1 MRRLV
6 SLVLSLLLLA
16 GIPAGAA
23 SSQNAVLTTDLTG
36 AVSGAGQTDQPKTPS
51 GLQAAQ
57 SLDQTAGV
65 VVTEDPAE
73 YPNHEVLV
81 MYTDGA
87 CEVQTYPDD
96 NALAAALD
104 ELAADERVSLVQP
117 NYPYENQFLSTS
129 DAMVKNQWALDN
141 QGDFAINWEGGK
153 TAAVA
158 GVDIGL
164 QEAWD
169 LYSGGSREVIVAM
182 VDTGV
187 DITHPELQDSILVN
201 EGEIPGNGIDD
212 DGNGYVDDVYGWNFY
227 HGNNQVY
234 SGTMEDFHGTH
245 GAGTILAA
253 TDNGIGIAGI
263 VSSDQVKLLP
273 IKVLGGANGLGSTID
288 LIQAIRYA
296 EARGADICNLS
307 LGGSQNDPALY
318 RTIATS
324 SMLFVVAA
332 GNETRNTDITPSYP
346 ASYAL
351 NNILAV
357 ANVTCD
363 GTLFVDSNYGAVSV
377 DLAAP
382 GTAIYSTAPQG
393 QYGYSTG
400 TSMAAPMVTAAAAML
415 YSQSED
421 LTLQEVRQLILDTVQ
436 PLSALQGKTVTGG
449 MLDLGAAMKALTTGQ
464 TQGPDEGQP
473 TGSAPVVDSR
483 QYNSG
488 DRHYL
493 LVQITDPDGDLA
505 DILYCAG
512 RLSADQFQ
520 DGTVGQTFTLAGDGT
535 ILFQVDEE
543 GTYTFYAR
551 DKAGNET
558 VEVITVDF
566 LGIG

>member
-1 MRRLV
+1 MRRFL
-6 SLVLSLLLLA
+6 SLLFSLLLLA
-16 GIPAGAA
+16 ATTAGAA
-23 SSQNAVLTTDLTG
+23 SSHSAVLTTDLTG
-36 AVSGAGQTDQPKTPS
+36 ALSGSGETKQLPA

-65 VVTEDPAE
+65 VVTEDAAE
-73 YPNHEVLV
+73 YPNNEVLV

-87 CEVQTYPDD
+87 CQVLNYPDD
-96 NALAAALD
+96 DALAAALD
-104 ELAADERVSLVQP
+104 ELAEEEGVSLVQP
-117 NYPYENQFLSTS
+117 NYTYENQFLSTS
-129 DAMVKNQWALDN
+129 DALVSKQWALDN
-141 QGDFAINWEGGK
+141 QGDFAINWDGGK
-153 TAAVA
+153 TTAVA

-164 QEAWD
+164 AEAWD
-169 LYSGGSREVIVAM
+169 LYRGGSREVIVAM

-187 DITHPELQDSILVN
+187 DITHPELRESILVN
-201 EGEIPGNGIDD
+201 EGEIPGNGRDD

-227 HGNNQVY
+227 NGSNRVY

-253 TDNGIGIAGI
+253 ADNGIGIAGI
-263 VSSDQVKLLP
+263 VQSDQVKLLP
-273 IKVLGGANGLGSTID
+273 VKVLGGANGLGSTID
-288 LIQAIRYA
+288 LIQGIRYA

-318 RTIATS
+318 RTIADS

-332 GNETRNTDITPSYP
+332 GNEARDNDVTPSYP

-351 NNILAV
+351 NNIISV

-393 QYGYSTG
+393 QYGYSSG

-415 YSQSED
+415 YSQDSSV
-421 LTLQEVRQLILDTVQ
+421 TLQQVRQLILETVQ
-436 PLSALQGKTVTGG
+436 PLSALRGKTVTGG
-449 MLDLGAAMKALTTGQ
+449 MLDLGAAMQALTAGQ
-464 TQGPDEGQP
+464 GQGSGQAA
-473 TGSAPVVDSR
+473 GSAPVVDSR
-483 QYNSG
+483 QYTSG

-493 LVQITDPDGDLA
+493 LVQITDADGDLRQS
-505 DILYCAG
+505 LYSPG
-512 RLSADQFQ
+512 SLSVSQFQ
-520 DGTVGQTFTLAGDGT
+520 GGRVGQTFSLAGDGT

-551 DKAGNET
+551 DEAGNET

>member
-1 MRRLV
+1 MRRFL
-6 SLVLSLLLLA
+6 SLLFSLLLLA
-16 GIPAGAA
+16 ATTAGAA
-23 SSQNAVLTTDLTG
+23 SSHSAVLTTDLTG
-36 AVSGAGQTDQPKTPS
+36 ALSGAGETKQLPA

-65 VVTEDPAE
+65 VVTEDAAE
-73 YPNHEVLV
+73 YPNNEVLV
-81 MYTDGA
+81 MYDDGA
-87 CEVQTYPDD
+87 CQVLTYPDD
-96 NALAAALD
+96 DALAAALD
-104 ELAADERVSLVQP
+104 ELAEEEGVSLVQP
-117 NYPYENQFLSTS
+117 NYTYENQFLSTT
-129 DAMVKNQWALDN
+129 DALVNKQWALDN
-141 QGDFAINWEGGK
+141 QGDFAINWDGGK
-153 TAAVA
+153 TTAVA

-164 QEAWD
+164 AEAWD
-169 LYSGGSREVIVAM
+169 LYRGGSREVIVAM

-187 DITHPELQDSILVN
+187 DITHPELRESILVN
-201 EGEIPGNGIDD
+201 EGEIPGNGRDD

-227 HGNNQVY
+227 NGSNRVY

-253 TDNGIGIAGI
+253 ADNGIGIAGI
-263 VSSDQVKLLP
+263 VQSDQVKLLP
-273 IKVLGGANGLGSTID
+273 VKVLGGANGLGSTID
-288 LIQAIRYA
+288 LIQGIRYA

-318 RTIATS
+318 RTIADS

-332 GNETRNTDITPSYP
+332 GNEARDNDVTPSYP

-351 NNILAV
+351 NNIISV

-393 QYGYSTG
+393 QYGYSSG

-415 YSQSED
+415 YSQDSSV
-421 LTLQEVRQLILDTVQ
+421 TLQQVRQLILETVQ
-436 PLSALQGKTVTGG
+436 PLSALRGKTVTGG
-449 MLDLGAAMKALTTGQ
+449 MLDLGAAMQALTTGQ
-464 TQGPDEGQP
+464 GQGSGQ
-473 TGSAPVVDSR
+473 TAGSTPVVDSR
-483 QYNSG
+483 QYTSG

-493 LVQITDPDGDLA
+493 LVQITDADGDLRQS
-505 DILYCAG
+505 LYSPG
-512 RLSADQFQ
+512 SLSVSQFQ
-520 DGTVGQTFTLAGDGT
+520 GGRVGQTFSLAGDGT

-551 DKAGNET
+551 DEAGNET

>member
-6 SLVLSLLLLA
+6 SLVLSLLLAA
-16 GIPAGAA
+16 GCATTAGAA
-23 SSQNAVLTTDLTG
+23 SARQATVTTDRTG
-36 AVSGAGQTDQPKTPS
+36 TLPAAEQTAPAQS
-51 GLQAAQ
+51 AAGLQAAQ
-57 SLDQTAGV
+57 SPDQTAGV
-65 VVTEDPAE
+65 VVTEDPAD
-73 YPNHEVLV
+73 YPDNQVLV
-81 MYTDGA
+81 MYTDGT
-87 CEVQTYPDD
+87 CTVQTYPDD
-96 NALAAALD
+96 TALAAALE
-104 ELAADERVSLVQP
+104 ELAAEETVSLVQP
-117 NYPYENQFLSTS
+117 NYTYENQFLSTN
-129 DAMVKNQWALDN
+129 DAMVDKQWALDN
-141 QGDFAINWEGGK
+141 QGDFSISWEGGK

-164 QEAWD
+164 EEAWS
-169 LYSGGSREVIVAM
+169 LYRGGSRDVVVAM

-187 DITHPELQDSILVN
+187 DITHPELRESILIN
-201 EGEIPGNGIDD
+201 QGEVPGNGLDD

-227 HGNNQVY
+227 NGNNRVY

-253 TDNGIGIAGI
+253 AENGIGIAGI
-263 VSSDQVKLLP
+263 VQSDRVKLLP
-273 IKVLGGANGLGSTID
+273 IKVLGGASGLGSTID
-288 LIQAIRYA
+288 LIYAIRYA

-318 RTIATS
+318 RTIAAS

-346 ASYAL
+346 ASYNL
-351 NNILAV
+351 DNIIAV

-363 GTLFVDSNYGAVSV
+363 GTLFVDSNYGASSV

-415 YSQSED
+415 YSQDPS
-421 LTLQEVRQLILDTVQ
+421 LTLQEVRQLILETVQ
-436 PLSALQGKTVTGG
+436 PLSSLQGKTVTGG
-449 MLDLGAAMKALTTGQ
+449 LLDLGAAMQALTAGQ
-464 TQGPDEGQP
+464 TQARP

-483 QYNSG
+483 QYTSDG
-488 DRHYL
+488 RHYL
-493 LVQITDPDGDLA
+493 LVQITDADGDLA
-505 DILYCAG
+505 RNLYGTG
-512 RLSADQFQ
+512 RLSAGSFQ
-520 DGTVGQTFTLAGDGT
+520 GGTVGQSFALAGDGT

-551 DKAGNET
+551 DQAGNET

>member
-1 MRRLV
+1 MRRFL
-6 SLVLSLLLLA
+6 SLLFSLLLLA
-16 GIPAGAA
+16 ATTAGAA
-23 SSQNAVLTTDLTG
+23 SSHSAVLTTDLTG
-36 AVSGAGQTDQPKTPS
+36 ALSGAGETKQLPA

-65 VVTEDPAE
+65 VVTEDAAE
-73 YPNHEVLV
+73 YPNNEVLV

-87 CEVQTYPDD
+87 CEVLNYPDD
-96 NALAAALD
+96 DALAAALD
-104 ELAADERVSLVQP
+104 ELAEEEGVSLVQP
-117 NYPYENQFLSTS
+117 NYTYENQFLSTT
-129 DAMVKNQWALDN
+129 DALVNKQWALDN
-141 QGDFAINWEGGK
+141 QGDFAINWDGGK
-153 TAAVA
+153 TTAVA

-164 QEAWD
+164 AEAWD
-169 LYSGGSREVIVAM
+169 LYRGGSREVIVAM

-187 DITHPELQDSILVN
+187 DITHPELRESILVN
-201 EGEIPGNGIDD
+201 EGEIPGNGRDD

-227 HGNNQVY
+227 NGSNRVY

-253 TDNGIGIAGI
+253 ADNGIGIAGI
-263 VSSDQVKLLP
+263 VQSDQVKLLP
-273 IKVLGGANGLGSTID
+273 VKVLGGANGLGSTID
-288 LIQAIRYA
+288 LIQGIRYA

-318 RTIATS
+318 RTIADS

-332 GNETRNTDITPSYP
+332 GNEARDNDVTPSYP

-351 NNILAV
+351 NNIISV

-393 QYGYSTG
+393 QYGYSSG

-415 YSQSED
+415 YSQDSSV
-421 LTLQEVRQLILDTVQ
+421 TLQQVRQLILETVQ
-436 PLSALQGKTVTGG
+436 PLSALRGKTVTGG
-449 MLDLGAAMKALTTGQ
+449 MLDLGAAMQALTAGQGQGSGQ
-464 TQGPDEGQP
+464 TA
-473 TGSAPVVDSR
+473 GSAPVVDSR
-483 QYNSG
+483 QYTSG

-493 LVQITDPDGDLA
+493 LVQITDADGDLRQS
-505 DILYCAG
+505 LYSPG
-512 RLSADQFQ
+512 SLSVSQFQ
-520 DGTVGQTFTLAGDGT
+520 GGRVGQTFSLAGDGT

-551 DKAGNET
+551 DEAGNET

>member
-6 SLVLSLLLLA
+6 SLVLSLLLA
-16 GIPAGAA
+16 VGCATTAGAA
-23 SSQNAVLTTDLTG
+23 SAKQATVTTDRTG
-36 AVSGAGQTDQPKTPS
+36 SLPAAEQTAPAQTPV

-65 VVTEDPAE
+65 LVTEDPAD
-73 YPNHEVLV
+73 YPNDQVLV
-81 MYTDGA
+81 MYTDGT
-87 CEVQTYPDD
+87 CTVQTYPDD
-96 NALAAALD
+96 TALSAALD
-104 ELAADERVSLVQP
+104 ELAGDETVSLVQP
-117 NYPYENQFLSTS
+117 NYTYENQFLSTS
-129 DAMVKNQWALDN
+129 DALVKKQWALDN
-141 QGDFAINWEGGK
+141 QGDFTISWEGGK

-164 QEAWD
+164 KEAWAR
-169 LYSGGSREVIVAM
+169 YNGGSRDVIVAM

-187 DITHPELQDSILVN
+187 DITHPELRESILVN
-201 EGEIPGNGIDD
+201 DGEIPGNGLDD

-227 HGNNQVY
+227 SGSNRVY

-253 TDNGIGIAGI
+253 ANNGIGIAGI
-263 VSSDQVKLLP
+263 VQSDRVKLLP
-273 IKVLGGANGLGSTID
+273 IKVLGGVNGLGSTID
-288 LIQAIRYA
+288 LIYAIRYA

-318 RTIATS
+318 RTIASS

-332 GNETRNTDITPSYP
+332 GNETRNTDVTPSYP
-346 ASYAL
+346 ASYNL
-351 NNILAV
+351 DNILAV

-363 GTLFVDSNYGAVSV
+363 GTLFVDSNYGASSV

-415 YSQSED
+415 YSQDPS

-436 PLSALQGKTVTGG
+436 PLAGLRGKTVTGG
-449 MLDLGAAMKALTTGQ
+449 MLDLGAAMQALTTGQ
-464 TQGPDEGQP
+464 PQVQP

-483 QYNSG
+483 QYSSEG
-488 DRHYL
+488 RHYL
-493 LVQITDPDGDLA
+493 LVQITDADGDLA
-505 DILYCAG
+505 QNLYGTG
-512 RLSADQFQ
+512 RLSAGDFQ
-520 DGTVGQTFTLAGDGT
+520 AGAAGQPFALAGDGT

-551 DKAGNET
+551 DKAGNES